1 MQEFKYFRD
10 IIENLKRVNASLDR
24 MLRDDFK
31 NMTLSEIAQYMA
43 DYPNDEWVIEY
54 IEKYG
59 SYEFKKALMIEAE
72 KLGIDYRLKAHM

>member
-10 IIENLKRVNASLDR
+10 IEETLKRVNASLDR

-31 NMTLSEIAQYMA
+31 DLTIGEIAQYMA
-43 DYPNDEWVIEY
+43 DYPDDEWVIEY

-59 SYEFKKALMIEAE
+59 SYDFKKALMIEAE
-72 KLGIDYRLKAHM
+72 KLGIKYKNFT